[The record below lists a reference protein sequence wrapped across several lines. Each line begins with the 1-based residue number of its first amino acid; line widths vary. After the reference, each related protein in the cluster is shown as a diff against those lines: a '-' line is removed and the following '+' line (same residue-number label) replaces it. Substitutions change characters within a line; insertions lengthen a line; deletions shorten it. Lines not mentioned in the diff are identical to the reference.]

1 MYLFFHPFGQISH
14 VGYTSSTLI
23 PFLHSFLSFFLSGI
37 IAPLRTLFVT
47 MLLVLPS
54 IFPNLSYI
62 FSSLIT
68 VLHSLLLFCSFKQY
82 LLLYD
87 HSLSFCYLFFHWICS
102 NLPCSLYH
110 FRMTA
115 LHSFLPFCSYLLYSY
130 VWCVVDIFFLVC
142 PKSLRNFFLIFIKS
156 SFVILTILRISQLA
170 TVDHNF

>member
-1 MYLFFHPFGQISH
+1 MALYSFISILPLRIFSLCGICSSIHLLHSYKRLYAFYTSHGPPQPLVFSFFQQYLHFYDCLFLFVYLFFHPFGQISH

-87 HSLSFCYLFFHWICS
+87 HSLSFCYLFFH
-102 NLPCSLYH
+102 
-110 FRMTA
+110 
-115 LHSFLPFCSYLLYSY
+115 
-130 VWCVVDIFFLVC
+130 
-142 PKSLRNFFLIFIKS
+142 
-156 SFVILTILRISQLA
+156 
-170 TVDHNF
+170 